1 MQEILAYY
9 QGTREEVRLRSGWG
23 ALEFARTKEVML
35 RHLPPAPAAV
45 LDVGGAAGVYSEW
58 LGSLGYETHLV
69 DPVPR
74 HVEVAL
80 RACANLASARVGD
93 ARTLA
98 ERNASFDCVLLMGP
112 LYHLP
117 GREERVAVLR
127 EAARILRPGGVIF
140 AGAISRYASL
150 LDGIITGAID
160 DPEFAAIVE
169 QDLLDGQHRNPIGRN
184 EYFTTA
190 FFHRA
195 GELREEIAEAGY
207 TLIDL
212 VAVEGPAW
220 LAPDFEARWRD
231 PVRREALMAA
241 VRAVERA
248 PELLGASAHLLAVAA
263 RPGPPRYLRRDRG
276 EAQANA

>member
-9 QGTREEVRLRSGWG
+9 QGTREELRLRSGWG
-23 ALEFARTKEVML
+23 ALEFARTREIVL

-45 LDVGGAAGVYSEW
+45 LDVGGAAGVYGEW

-74 HVEVAL
+74 HVEEAL
-80 RACANLASARVGD
+80 RACAHLASARIGD

-98 ERNASFDCVLLMGP
+98 ERNASFDAILLMGP

-117 GREERVAVLR
+117 GREERIAALR
-127 EAARILRPGGVIF
+127 EALRVLRPGGVLF
-140 AGAISRYASL
+140 ASAISRYASL
-150 LDGIITGAID
+150 LDGLITGAID
-160 DPEFAAIVE
+160 DPAFAAIVE
-169 QDLLDGQHRNPIGRN
+169 QDLHEGQHRNPTGRS

-190 FFHRA
+190 FFHRP
-195 GELREEIAEAGY
+195 GELREEVAEAGY

-220 LAPDFEARWRD
+220 LARDFEARWND
-231 PVRREALMAA
+231 AVRREALLAA
-241 VRAVERA
+241 ARAVERE
-248 PELLGASAHLLAVAA
+248 PEILGASPHLLAVAE
-263 RPGPPRYLRRDRG
+263 RPAPPPYVRRDG
-276 EAQANA
+276 